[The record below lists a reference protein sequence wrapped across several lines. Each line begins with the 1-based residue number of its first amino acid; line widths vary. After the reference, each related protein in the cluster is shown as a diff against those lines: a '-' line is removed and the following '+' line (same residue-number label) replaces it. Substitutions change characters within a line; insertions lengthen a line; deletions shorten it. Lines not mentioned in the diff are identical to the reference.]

1 MTKTNKKTS
10 AGRRTVDDP
19 SLKRHRDYIVGML
32 SCWWGEVGW
41 QLPRVTTRNELLAAL
56 EPLKDHPDKY
66 EINRFLLAS
75 TESATAEEIREQRKR
90 NEFAIVKM
98 HDAQEKQRSCLDLFS
113 QAQMILGHALPAQV
127 DGVKVRI
134 SERQAELQAAS
145 SAYEEACAL
154 QRDVARK
161 LDEMEAG
168 YAQDELLM
176 FIKTRFIER
185 KKKYARNP
193 ENLANAMAG
202 LPLCPTIPFMGAW
215 QSYVRCSKL
224 DCEPHHRFQLFE
236 TLQSIWRK
244 SRKST
249 LPLLEFFRQEITALP
264 KTKMVKK
271 VDPITGEEFD
281 DKALNMIRY
290 LLVDNWPVWA
300 LAIRKSF
307 EFQVEIERV
316 PFMICANFTKV
327 QRDPGTS
334 VALVLGATEKN
345 LNWAINPIKH

>member
-1 MTKTNKKTS
+1 
-10 AGRRTVDDP
+10 
-19 SLKRHRDYIVGML
+19 ML

-41 QLPRVTTRNELLAAL
+41 QLPRATTRNELLEAL

-66 EINRFLLAS
+66 DINRLLLAS
-75 TESATAEEIREQRKR
+75 TESAKAEEIREQRKR
-90 NEFAIVKM
+90 NEFAIAKM

-113 QAQMILGHALPAQV
+113 QAQMVLGHALPEQV
-127 DGVKVRI
+127 DAVKARI
-134 SERQAELQAAS
+134 SERQAERQAADR
-145 SAYEEACAL
+145 AYEDACAL
-154 QRDVARK
+154 QRAVANK

-176 FIKTRFIER
+176 FIKTRFIEG

-193 ENLANAMAG
+193 ENLANAIAG

-224 DCEPHHRFQLFE
+224 DCGPHHRFQIFE
-236 TLQSIWRK
+236 TLQSTWRK
-244 SRKST
+244 SRKSEV
-249 LPLLEFFRQEITALP
+249 PLLEFFRQEIIALP
-264 KTKMVKK
+264 KTKMVRKD
-271 VDPITGEEFD
+271 DPITGEEFD

-290 LLVDNWPVWA
+290 LLVNDWPVWA
-300 LAIRKSF
+300 LAIKKSF

-345 LNWAINPIKH
+345 PNWVINPIRH